1 MQAAS
6 QTALQLLDLAELR
19 RTRALLRHEVSQA
32 THWRRI
38 IQARLDLT
46 VARAVLPARLGLE
59 ITDQVSP
66 EALSTIPAF
75 GDLLGIARRPG
86 DSFPV
91 DDLLRLRAAER
102 SLGEY
107 EAHVRRALMAATDA
121 LVERLEAVRAVP

>member
-1 MQAAS
+1 MLAAS
-6 QTALQLLDLAELR
+6 QNALQLLDIAELR
-19 RTRALLRHEVSQA
+19 RTRALLRTEVSQA

-46 VARAVLPARLGLE
+46 VARAVIPARLGLE
-59 ITDQVSP
+59 VTDQVSP
-66 EALSTIPAF
+66 QALATLPAF
-75 GDLLGIARRPG
+75 GELLDLARRPG
-86 DSFPV
+86 DTFPV
-91 DDLLRLRAAER
+91 NDLLRLRTAER

>member
-1 MQAAS
+1 MPAAS

-66 EALSTIPAF
+66 EALSTIPPSATSS
-75 GDLLGIARRPG
+75 GSPDGPVTASPSTTCCGSGRPNGRSESTRRTC
-86 DSFPV
+86 
-91 DDLLRLRAAER
+91 AEPSWQRPTR
-102 SLGEY
+102 S
-107 EAHVRRALMAATDA
+107 
-121 LVERLEAVRAVP
+121 

>member
-1 MQAAS
+1 MLTAS
-6 QTALQLLDLAELR
+6 ETALQLLDIAELR
-19 RTRALLRHEVSQA
+19 RTRAVLRHEVSQA

-66 EALSTIPAF
+66 ETLSMLPAF
-75 GDLLGIARRPG
+75 GDLLAAARRPG
-86 DSFPV
+86 DAFAV
-91 DDLLRLRAAER
+91 DDLLRLRAAEK

-107 EAHVRRALMAATDA
+107 EAQVRRALMRATDV